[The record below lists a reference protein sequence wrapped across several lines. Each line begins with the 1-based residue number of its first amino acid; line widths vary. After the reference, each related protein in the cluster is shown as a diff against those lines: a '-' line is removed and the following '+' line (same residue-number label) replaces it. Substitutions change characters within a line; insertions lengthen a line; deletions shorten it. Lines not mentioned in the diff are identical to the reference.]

1 MSSRDTCMIE
11 HIPELC
17 EAGID
22 SLKIEGRMKSAYYV
36 AVTAN
41 AYRMA
46 LDSWATGDYR
56 YDSAWLDELC
66 SVSHREYATGF
77 YFTPP
82 GLDPNLT
89 ATPGYIREKS
99 YIATAID
106 DAAPGELCR
115 FLQRNKVSVGDAAEI
130 ITPGK
135 CGRPFAV
142 DALWGEDGEPIES
155 APHPQMIFSLTAP
168 FEIKKGDILRGGER

>member
-22 SLKIEGRMKSAYYV
+22 SLKIEGRMKSAYYT

-46 LDSWATGDYR
+46 LDSYATGDYL
-56 YDSAWLDELC
+56 YDPAWLTELE

-82 GLDPNLT
+82 GLDPNL
-89 ATPGYIREKS
+89 AAEAGYIREKA
-99 YIATAID
+99 YLATALT
-106 DAAPGELCR
+106 DAAAGERAL
-115 FLQRNKVSVGDAAEI
+115 FVQRNKLSAGENVELIS
-130 ITPGK
+130 PGM
-135 CGRPFAV
+135 CGRAFIAQQ
-142 DALWGEDGEPIES
+142 LFGEDGTAIES
-155 APHPQMIFSLTAP
+155 APHPQMRFELAAP
-168 FEIKKGDILRGGER
+168 FAIKRGDILRGGK